1 LSGLDAILL
10 HLKTWVWGIP
20 LLSLLLGAGIYL
32 TFTLRGVQFR
42 YLGYAF
48 SQVFQRQKKDSKGDI
63 SPFDALMTSL
73 AGAIGTGT
81 IVGVATAVTVGGFG
95 AIFWMW
101 ITALFGM
108 ATKYAESLLAVRY
121 REVDSR
127 GEMMG
132 GPMQYMEKG
141 LGWKKAAMIFAFF
154 GAVAA
159 IGTGN
164 LVQVNAIGE
173 AMGNL
178 FSLGTWA
185 TGVIFCVF
193 TGIITL
199 GGVRVIGRVAGFL
212 VPIMAVL
219 YLCGGGFV
227 LLSHWDKIGDAFMLI
242 FQGAFT
248 PQAALGGTMGGALLL
263 VIREGVSRSVFSN
276 EAGLGISSI
285 CAGAAK
291 TDNPGRQAMITM
303 TGALISTLIICT
315 LTGLVLAVTGVVS
328 NEAGMGGA
336 SLAFAAFESTASGLG
351 VVVSIGLILFAFSTL
366 LAWAYYG
373 EKCAEYLF
381 GVRAIIPYRIVYALL
396 VIPGA
401 ALELSTVWYI
411 ADIFNGLMAI
421 PNLLALIFLKPVLV
435 KETNTFL
442 EVVKKEQEVRVG

>member
-1 LSGLDAILL
+1 MSLDALLL
-10 HLKTWVWGIP
+10 HLKAWVWGIP
-20 LLSLLLGAGIYL
+20 LLSLLLGVGIFL
-32 TFTLRGVQFR
+32 TFVLKGVQFR

-48 SQVFQRQKKDSKGDI
+48 GQVFQRQKRGSVGDI

-101 ITALFGM
+101 VTAIFGM

-121 REVDSR
+121 REVDAKN
-127 GEMMG
+127 EMVG

-141 LGWKKAAMIFAFF
+141 LGWKKAALLFAFF

-173 AMGNL
+173 AMANL
-178 FSLGTWA
+178 FDFSPWS
-185 TGVIFCVF
+185 TGVLFCILTSV
-193 TGIITL
+193 ITL
-199 GGVRVIGRVAGFL
+199 GGVRTIGKVAGFL
-212 VPIMAVL
+212 VPLMALL
-219 YLCGGGFV
+219 YLLGGGYV
-227 LLSHWDKIGDAFMLI
+227 LFAHYEKLPAAFLMI
-242 FQGAFT
+242 FEGAFSAH
-248 PQAALGGTMGGALLL
+248 AALGGVAGGSLLL
-263 VIREGVSRSVFSN
+263 VIQRGASQSVFSN

-285 CAGAAK
+285 SAAAAK

-315 LTGLVLAVTGVVS
+315 LTALVLAVTDVAQAKGS
-328 NEAGMGGA
+328 MGGA
-336 SLAFAAFESTASGLG
+336 SLAFQAFESTAPGLG
-351 VVVSIGLILFAFSTL
+351 LVVSVGLILFAFSTL

-381 GVRAIIPYRIVYALL
+381 GIKAVIPYRILYALL

-401 ALELSTVWYI
+401 VMELETVWHI

-421 PNLLALIFLKPVLV
+421 PNLLALLFLRPVLV
-435 KETNTFL
+435 EETNRFL
-442 EVVKKEQEVRVG
+442 EVVKKEREVTVG